1 MILFFQLRKWILRPN
16 HARPLLSQLQRKKK
30 KKERKPFLGAC
41 SRTKGIITIF
51 FIYIFS
57 TGYDNDDDDDDNNNN
72 NDNNNNT
79 PMKNG
84 VVYKKIK

>member
-1 MILFFQLRKWILRPN
+1 MDTPSKPRASVAFSTPKE
-16 HARPLLSQLQRKKK
+16 KKK
-30 KKERKPFLGAC
+30 KKKNERKPFLGAC

-57 TGYDNDDDDDDNNNN
+57 TGYDNNDDDDDNNNN

-84 VVYKKIK
+84 VVYKK